1 MVAPQFQ
8 NSMEKV
14 LGQEYGR
21 AADRVAFLR
30 DNCDA
35 VEDLG
40 YVKQLKTEEIEELK
54 DRLVE
59 NNIQLRDVR
68 ADKKAANK
76 EFNDQIK
83 QLEDNNDEVTAKLK
97 ERSEYVT
104 EPCYKFVDEDT
115 ARWATTTTKVCLYI
129 LARLVQTSVRETFS
143 RLSVQVQRVSQ

>member
-1 MVAPQFQ
+1 MD
-8 NSMEKV
+8 KV
-14 LGQEYGR
+14 LGQEYEGKAR
-21 AADRVAFLR
+21 INFLR

-40 YVKQLKTEEIEELK
+40 YTKQLPNEEIEALK

-83 QLEDNNDEVTAKLK
+83 QLEESNDEVTGKLK
-97 ERSEYVT
+97 AKSEFVT
-104 EPCYKFVDEDT
+104 EACFKFVDTET
-115 ARWATTTTKVCLYI
+115 REVGYYNREGLLVYCRPARPEEMQK
-129 LARLVQTSVRETFS
+129 SMFS
-143 RLSVQVQRVSQ
+143 PVLRTGTEG

>member
-1 MVAPQFQ
+1 MD
-8 NSMEKV
+8 KV
-14 LGQEYGR
+14 LGQEYEGK
-21 AADRVAFLR
+21 ARVSFLR

-40 YVKQLKTEEIEELK
+40 YTKALPNEEIEALK

-83 QLEDNNDEVTAKLK
+83 QLEESNDEVTGKLK
-97 ERSEYVT
+97 AKSEFVN
-104 EPCYKFVDEDT
+104 EPCFKFIDQEAHEVGFYNDEGLLVYSRP
-115 ARWATTTTKVCLYI
+115 ARPEELQKTIFQAIKRNGT
-129 LARLVQTSVRETFS
+129 EG
-143 RLSVQVQRVSQ
+143 

>member
-1 MVAPQFQ
+1 MD
-8 NSMEKV
+8 KV
-14 LGQEYGR
+14 LGQEYEGKAR
-21 AADRVAFLR
+21 IDFLR

-40 YVKQLKTEEIEELK
+40 YTKQLPNEEIEALK

-83 QLEDNNDEVTAKLK
+83 QLEESNDEVTGKLK
-97 ERSEYVT
+97 AKSEFVT
-104 EPCYKFVDEDT
+104 EACFKFVDTET
-115 ARWATTTTKVCLYI
+115 REVGYYNREGLLVYCRPGRPEEMQKSMFSPI
-129 LARLVQTSVRETFS
+129 LRTGTEG
-143 RLSVQVQRVSQ
+143 